1 MNQSETINEIAGALA
16 KAQGEIK
23 GAAKDSTNPHF
34 KSKYADLSSVWDACR
49 AALSKHGLSVIQ
61 TPDTTADGV
70 FLYTTLAHSSGQ
82 WIRGVMPVRP
92 VQDTPQG
99 LGSAM
104 TYARRYSLASMVG
117 VAPDD
122 DDDGQAASTGERT
135 PANNGHRTAAP
146 KQAEDPAVA
155 KSREDFSRI
164 MEALNLAKLPADIDK
179 IIAAQG
185 KTLAEI
191 KAVSQTGY
199 EKLMAHAEDRKA
211 NMLQQAA

>member
-1 MNQSETINEIAGALA
+1 MNTSEAIDQIATALA

-34 KSKYADLSSVWDACR
+34 KSSYADLASVWEACR
-49 AALSKHGLSVIQ
+49 AALSKNGLSVIQ

-99 LGSAM
+99 LGSAL

-117 VAPDD
+117 VAPE
-122 DDDGQAASTGERT
+122 DDDGNAASAGT
-135 PANNGHRTAAP
+135 PANNGHGRTAAP
-146 KQAEDPAVA
+146 KPAEDPKVIA
-155 KSREDFSRI
+155 SREAFNRI
-164 MEALNLAKLPADIDK
+164 KEAINLSKTPDAIDNVIK
-179 IIAAQG
+179 AQG
-185 KTLAEI
+185 KALGEI

-199 EKLMAHAEDRKA
+199 EQLMAFAEERKT
-211 NMLQQAA
+211 NCLQQAA

>member
-1 MNQSETINEIAGALA
+1 MNQSEQINEIAGALA
-16 KAQGEIK
+16 KAQGDIK

-34 KSKYADLSSVWDACR
+34 KSKYADLASVWDACR
-49 AALSKHGLSVIQ
+49 QALSKNGLSVIQ

-122 DDDGQAASTGERT
+122 DDDGNAATANDGTGRAYT
-135 PANNGHRTAAP
+135 TRTAAP
-146 KQAEDPAVA
+146 KPAESPEVV
-155 KSREDFSRI
+155 KSREAFTRI
-164 MEALNLAKLPADIDK
+164 KEAINLSKTAADIDK
-179 IIAAQG
+179 VIELQG

-191 KAVSQTGY
+191 KEVSQTGY
-199 EKLMAHAEDRKA
+199 EQLMAFAEERKG
-211 NMLQQAA
+211 NMLRQAA

>member
-1 MNQSETINEIAGALA
+1 MQTSEQINEIAGALA

-34 KSKYADLSSVWDACR
+34 RSKYADLASVWDACR
-49 AALSKHGLSVIQ
+49 AALSKNGLSVIQ

-82 WIRGVMPVRP
+82 WIRSTMPVRP

-99 LGSAM
+99 LGSAL

-122 DDDGQAASTGERT
+122 DDDGQAASTGERA
-135 PANNGHRTAAP
+135 ANNGPGKAAP
-146 KQAEDPAVA
+146 KPVESPEQADA
-155 KSREDFSRI
+155 REAAGRI
-164 MEALNLAKLPADIDK
+164 KEAINLAKTPAEIDTILK
-179 IIAAQG
+179 VQS
-185 KTLAEI
+185 KTLESI
-191 KAVSQTGY
+191 KAVSQTAY
-199 EKLMAHAEDRKA
+199 EFLIGFAHERQK
-211 NMLQQAA
+211 NCQKQAA